1 MKKTIAYCLEFILAK
16 RIHVGILAF
25 VITLLF
31 LRCIGVASHY
41 FLVPWVSFF
50 IVWSAYLENLTT
62 DAQEDRLNV
71 HVPHG
76 ISPQIEAKLYTIEK
90 MYPGFYLVALGLAF
104 AISMRC
110 FVYALC
116 AVAVFSSYVHKW
128 VPVAVGQK
136 KRLKDFY
143 IVKNI
148 IPPLGWIFSVGVIPF
163 AASGAV
169 FIPEYLI
176 LMVMMF
182 VFFFREEI
190 KFDIPDT
197 EGDSKSGIKTF
208 PNTLGDPQT
217 KRILGLINYILIL
230 LLFGT
235 LLALWGDLRILQFE
249 ALLKNAFPFLTA
261 FVYDQSFTEALF
273 EKKKKEYCNIGI
285 LWWIA
290 LLLVYLNIPYPYNIV
305 VYIFFRFVGSFF
317 AQAVTDRYLSLALS
331 DIRRQG

>member
-1 MKKTIAYCLEFILAK
+1 MIIWGT
-16 RIHVGILAF
+16 
-25 VITLLF
+25 
-31 LRCIGVASHY
+31 
-41 FLVPWVSFF
+41 
-50 IVWSAYLENLTT
+50 YLHNLTT
-62 DAQEDRLNV
+62 DTCEDKFNARTV
-71 HVPHG
+71 FATVPKPY
-76 ISPQIEAKLYTIEK
+76 SIEK
-90 MYPGFYLVALGLAF
+90 FYFILYLVAFILAF
-104 AISMRC
+104 SISLKC
-110 FVYALC
+110 FLYALC
-116 AVAVFSSYVHKW
+116 NVVIWLSYSKPW
-128 VPVAVGQK
+128 LIDSARQK

-197 EGDSKSGIKTF
+197 EGDSKAGIKTF

-305 VYIFFRFVGSFF
+305 VFVFFVLVGNYFAHSSKQVHIFKIF
-317 AQAVTDRYLSLALS
+317 AQ
-331 DIRRQG
+331 